1 MTGPSP
7 APLAEKADIV
17 RGVTFSKAD
26 AVGEPRDGYS
36 PVLRAGNIQGQLIL
50 DHGLVF
56 VPENK
61 ISEKQ
66 RLRCGD
72 IVMCTSS
79 GSTEIVG
86 KTAYSEKDWDGSFGA
101 FCAVVRPKEGQ
112 CHPRYLFHYL
122 QSPKFRDWTRNSSGA
137 GIKNIRKSELDAV
150 EIPFPNIDEQ
160 RRIARILDK
169 AEAIRRKREQAL
181 ELADEFLK
189 SVFLEMFGDP
199 RSNPKGWNEIPL
211 GQLLERID
219 SGHSPRCHSHPAVE
233 NELGVL
239 KVSAISSTKFHPH
252 KNKATFEGYKPK
264 PLSLVRKGDLLFSR
278 KNTYLLVGA
287 SAIVLEDVNNLTLP
301 DLIFRLVP
309 FNEGGLQIPFLWGLL
324 TQASMRDRIRELAGG
339 AAASM
344 PNIGKA
350 QLKEMLIPVPDNN
363 TQKKFTTVFSKHHNH
378 IWKLRSDSEQAESI
392 FLALSQRAF
401 AGKL

>member
-56 VPENK
+56 VPESK

-199 RSNPKGWNEIPL
+199 LINSKSLP
-211 GQLLERID
+211 
-219 SGHSPRCHSHPAVE
+219 
-233 NELGVL
+233 
-239 KVSAISSTKFHPH
+239 T
-252 KNKATFEGYKPK
+252 K
-264 PLSLVRKGDLLFSR
+264 PLSDFGKIVTGNTPPRANPRNYGNHIEWIKSDNINTPEHLLTKSSEHLSKEGMELARTVPAGSILVICIAGSPSSIGKVAIADRDVALNQQINAITPNADVDQFFLYSQF
-278 KNTYLLVGA
+278 LVGQRLIQSA
-287 SAIVLEDVNNLTLP
+287 S
-301 DLIFRLVP
+301 
-309 FNEGGLQIPFLWGLL
+309 
-324 TQASMRDRIRELAGG
+324 TQSMKGMV
-339 AAASM
+339 SK
-344 PNIGKA
+344 GKF
-350 QLKEMLIPVPDNN
+350 KEI
-363 TQKKFTTVFSKHHNH
+363 
-378 IWKLRSDSEQAESI
+378 E
-392 FLALSQRAF
+392 FLAPEPEEQQEFGRIFKKSLHNNNILREAHQNSHNLFASLSQRAF
-401 AGKL
+401 QGKL

>member
-56 VPENK
+56 VPESK

-150 EIPFPNIDEQ
+150 EISFPNIDEQ

-181 ELADEFLK
+181 DLADEFLRA
-189 SVFLEMFGDP
+189 SFLEIFGDP
-199 RSNPKGWNEIPL
+199 REIQNSDQVLDDIADVARGRFSPRPRNDPRYYGGDFPFIQTGEIANSDGYLFEFKQTLNEKGIGVSKCFPSGTVLVAIVGATIGATAVSSREFYCPDSVIGITSRDEEYPPEFIEYLLRFWRPVFVARAPETARANINLQTLKPVPIPQSANGEAKKFGAL
-211 GQLLERID
+211 YKKIHSIKSRLRNSEQSLLE
-219 SGHSPRCHSHPAVE
+219 
-233 NELGVL
+233 
-239 KVSAISSTKFHPH
+239 
-252 KNKATFEGYKPK
+252 
-264 PLSLVRKGDLLFSR
+264 
-278 KNTYLLVGA
+278 
-287 SAIVLEDVNNLTLP
+287 
-301 DLIFRLVP
+301 
-309 FNEGGLQIPFLWGLL
+309 
-324 TQASMRDRIRELAGG
+324 
-339 AAASM
+339 
-344 PNIGKA
+344 
-350 QLKEMLIPVPDNN
+350 
-363 TQKKFTTVFSKHHNH
+363 
-378 IWKLRSDSEQAESI
+378 
-392 FLALSQRAF
+392 ALSQRAF
-401 AGKL
+401 SGEL

>member
-122 QSPKFRDWTRNSSGA
+122 QSPKFRNWTRNSSGA

-189 SVFLEMFGDP
+189 SVFLDMFGDP
-199 RSNPKGWNEIPL
+199 LLNPKNWPVQPMNSY
-211 GQLLERID
+211 LE
-219 SGHSPRCHSHPAVE
+219 
-233 NELGVL
+233 ELRYGT
-239 KVSAISSTKFHPH
+239 STKSYATAAKGSTPVLRIPNVMDESINWAGLKFASLNEKEVERLRLRSGDILFVRTNGNPLFIGRCAVF
-252 KNKATFEGYKPK
+252 NDTRNATFASYLIRARLSDVAKVLPEFLAACLSMPSYRSRLVKVATTTAGNYNINTKNLGGLPIIEP
-264 PLSLVRKGDLLFSR
+264 PLQIQQKFVGVTKALHDHVTRLEVAASNDEQLFS
-278 KNTYLLVGA
+278 
-287 SAIVLEDVNNLTLP
+287 S
-301 DLIFRLVP
+301 
-309 FNEGGLQIPFLWGLL
+309 
-324 TQASMRDRIRELAGG
+324 
-339 AAASM
+339 
-344 PNIGKA
+344 
-350 QLKEMLIPVPDNN
+350 
-363 TQKKFTTVFSKHHNH
+363 
-378 IWKLRSDSEQAESI
+378 
-392 FLALSQRAF
+392 LSQDAF
-401 AGKL
+401 RGEL